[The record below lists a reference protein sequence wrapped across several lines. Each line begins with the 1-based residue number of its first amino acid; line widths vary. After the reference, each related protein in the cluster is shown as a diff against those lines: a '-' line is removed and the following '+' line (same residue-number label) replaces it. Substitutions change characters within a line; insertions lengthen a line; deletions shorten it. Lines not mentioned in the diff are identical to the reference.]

1 MMAPPPPVRNSCSP
15 SLRDTPRWGGCSIG
29 ALAALAALAA
39 DETEI
44 PMRSDVCFLGTRCAS
59 RDAAVEVFGGSSSS
73 LGTVMSKGL
82 RAVAGLSSTLAASSA
97 SPEPCAFRPL
107 SVEELPSIRAL
118 VRADTR
124 VFRRRSKA
132 RVVSAISASEAV
144 LSVASRSRTRSSVR
158 SRSRCRPVPPA
169 LVAAKRL
176 ASSSIAAFSKSY
188 PRETWAT
195 HATHSSIPAARRTRA
210 AELRNRLL
218 DYL

>member
-1 MMAPPPPVRNSCSP
+1 MAPPPPVRSSCSP
-15 SLRDTPRWGGCSIG
+15 SLSDTPRYGGCSMG
-29 ALAALAALAA
+29 AAGA

-44 PMRSDVCFLGTRCAS
+44 PRRSDVCFLGTRCTS
-59 RDAAVEVFGGSSSS
+59 RGRGAGVEAFGGSSSS

-82 RAVAGLSSTLAASSA
+82 RAAAAGLSSAIVPSSE
-97 SPEPCAFRPL
+97 SPEPCPFRPL
-107 SVEELPSIRAL
+107 PADELPTMRPL
-118 VRADTR
+118 DRADAR

-144 LSVASRSRTRSSVR
+144 RSAASRSRTRSSVR

-195 HATHSSIPAARRTRA
+195 HATHPSIPAARRTRA

>member
-1 MMAPPPPVRNSCSP
+1 MIAPPPPVLSSCSP
-15 SLRDTPRWGGCSIG
+15 SRRDTPRWTGCSIG
-29 ALAALAALAA
+29 APCP

-59 RDAAVEVFGGSSSS
+59 RGAEVEVFGGSSSS

-82 RAVAGLSSTLAASSA
+82 RAAAGLSSALAASSA
-97 SPEPCAFRPL
+97 FPGLCPLRPISAEEP
-107 SVEELPSIRAL
+107 PSMRAL
-118 VRADTR
+118 DRADAR
-124 VFRRRSKA
+124 VFRRRSRA

-144 LSVASRSRTRSSVR
+144 LSAASRSRMRSSVR

-195 HATHSSIPAARRTRA
+195 HATHPSIPAARRTLA